1 MFINY
6 PVQGQEC
13 SLEATHFPGRQKV
26 LSFILRSTEQQIIPS
41 KVRGEAA
48 HTDCNNRSQVSVCQ
62 PTFAL
67 GNNTKPPHCWQQ
79 GVDTVNCSVQR
90 PGCWW
95 KQGWP
100 RKRAGEKGE
109 LRGLG
114 LEQVLKIRNLSQE
127 QYLRG
132 QKLELKSQLWR
143 FALRTT
149 GFRWVLSL
157 VPGGFFCPRFSFKLT
172 WSLIVVFKIKME

>member
-1 MFINY
+1 MSNIFLLFINY
-6 PVQGQEC
+6 PVQGQER
-13 SLEATHFPGRQKV
+13 SLEAKHFPGRQKV

-41 KVRGEAA
+41 KARGEAA
-48 HTDCNNRSQVSVCQ
+48 HTDCNNRSQVSLCQ

-67 GNNTKPPHCWQQ
+67 GNNTKPPHSWQQ

-100 RKRAGEKGE
+100 RKRAGEKGG

-132 QKLELKSQLWR
+132 QKLELKPTL
-143 FALRTT
+143 
-149 GFRWVLSL
+149 
-157 VPGGFFCPRFSFKLT
+157 
-172 WSLIVVFKIKME
+172 KIRPEDHRL